1 MKTIN
6 LLTITKLT
14 VISIFT
20 TILFTSCD
28 GGGSDASFSNGEQ
41 KDDISIDCVTTPNS
55 SNIDTYIDLYSGDTI
70 VKIDENASISI
81 YHDING
87 TKKVC
92 KETGSSYILRAN

>member
-1 MKTIN
+1 MKIKTI
-6 LLTITKLT
+6 LQL
-14 VISIFT
+14 SILSIAIAVTFT
-20 TILFTSCD
+20 ACGND
-28 GGGSDASFSNGEQ
+28 GGNDASFSNAQ
-41 KDDISIDCVTTPNS
+41 TKDSIDVNCTTPATIN
-55 SNIDTYIDLYSGDTI
+55 TYLDLYSGDTI